1 MRHMGKSGK
10 TAIWA
15 SLAALALLVLAG
27 VTLHETVGL
36 WFLAACAVAYVAAA
50 AEVLVR
56 RRYKTLLA
64 SGVGSILFIAF
75 GIAFL
80 RQWGLAFNPDPNALS
95 TNVDTDHPDLYFYL
109 SAAAGALTLILL
121 LAGTVLPGRRPA
133 LRSGYPSRRPASA
146 SGGPANR
153 RPAARPAARPGTRA
167 GTPRSAAPRTSAP
180 RASAPRTAAPR
191 SSAPRTAAPTAKRP
205 APPASSSAGSK
216 RTPNSQTKPPA
227 KPAARAPARPA
238 AKPPTRR

>member
-1 MRHMGKSGK
+1 MHHMGNSGK
-10 TAIWA
+10 TAIGA
-15 SLAALALLVLAG
+15 SLAALALLALTG

-36 WFLAACAVAYVAAA
+36 WFLAASAVAYVASV

-95 TNVDTDHPDLYFYL
+95 TNVDTEHPDLYFYL
-109 SAAAGALTLILL
+109 SAAAGALTLVLL

-133 LRSGYPSRRPASA
+133 PRAPYASRRPASA
-146 SGGPANR
+146 SSGAAPR
-153 RPAARPAARPGTRA
+153 RPAARPAARASMPRSATPRA
-167 GTPRSAAPRTSAP
+167 SAARPATPRSAAPR
-180 RASAPRTAAPR
+180 ASAPR
-191 SSAPRTAAPTAKRP
+191 SAVPAAKRP
-205 APPASSSAGSK
+205 ASPAASSGSK
-216 RTPNSQTKPPA
+216 PAAKAPA
-227 KPAARAPARPA
+227 KPAVKAPARPA
-238 AKPPTRR
+238 AKSPTRR